1 MASNYNSL
9 GLQLMTTGEKAGTW
23 GTETNTTWNEV
34 RDMFGYITVAMTADR
49 TLTIPDGSTGTYDGR
64 AMIIECNGA
73 LGANRV
79 LDIAV
84 QAGSGSSPGGAA
96 NIEKPFIIFNNTSTA
111 YTLTFKVT
119 GATGFVLT
127 QGSTYL
133 CYHNGT
139 DIVNTGLIGAATTDT
154 LTNKTLTA
162 PKFADG
168 GFIADTTGA
177 ETLVFGEVSTPVNE
191 VKITNAA
198 TGTAGPIIASQGESN
213 SNLQLRPSG
222 TGMITTGTAAAHS
235 TISSNGAY
243 NLILET
249 NEGTSSGTI
258 TITDAANGDITL
270 TPNGTGIVK
279 ATDAADA
286 TAAVKI
292 AGTETMYVPATAMY
306 AESTNGA
313 EATQT
318 VLTAGNPELKAF
330 DFDTSTA
337 EAVQFNVCFPKSWD
351 AGTVTFQTFWSASA
365 TDTGTGGFT
374 LAGCSVASDVDY
386 DLAFG
391 TAVANTALAASGTQ
405 DDLMVNVVSGAVTIA
420 SVADDT
426 NTIFRLVRDTGT
438 DTNTGDLRLVGVK
451 IFYTTD
457 AANDA

>member
-1 MASNYNSL
+1 MSFNML
-9 GLQLMTTGEKAGTW
+9 
-23 GTETNTTWNEV
+23 
-34 RDMFGYITVAMTADR
+34 FGY
-49 TLTIPDGSTGTYDGR
+49 
-64 AMIIECNGA
+64 
-73 LGANRV
+73 
-79 LDIAV
+79 
-84 QAGSGSSPGGAA
+84 
-96 NIEKPFIIFNNTSTA
+96 
-111 YTLTFKVT
+111 
-119 GATGFVLT
+119 
-127 QGSTYL
+127 
-133 CYHNGT
+133 
-139 DIVNTGLIGAATTDT
+139 
-154 LTNKTLTA
+154 
-162 PKFADG
+162 
-168 GFIADTTGA
+168 
-177 ETLVFGEVSTPVNE
+177 
-191 VKITNAA
+191 
-198 TGTAGPIIASQGESN
+198 
-213 SNLQLRPSG
+213 
-222 TGMITTGTAAAHS
+222 
-235 TISSNGAY
+235 GAY
-243 NLILET
+243 DLILET

-438 DTNTGDLRLVGVK
+438 DTNTGDLRLVGAK
-451 IFYTTD
+451 IFFTTD

>member
-1 MASNYNSL
+1 MAS
-9 GLQLMTTGEKAGTW
+9 
-23 GTETNTTWNEV
+23 
-34 RDMFGYITVAMTADR
+34 TVKVDK
-49 TLTIPDGSTGTYDGR
+49 IEGSTGSTV
-64 AMIIECNGA
+64 E
-73 LGANRV
+73 V
-79 LDIAV
+79 T
-84 QAGSGSSPGGAA
+84 AGQ
-96 NIEKPFIIFNNTSTA
+96 
-111 YTLTFKVT
+111 TFKAT
-119 GATGFVLT
+119 APIIATSILDTSSNELALLTATG
-127 QGSTYL
+127 S
-133 CYHNGT
+133 
-139 DIVNTGLIGAATTDT
+139 A
-154 LTNKTLTA
+154 
-162 PKFADG
+162 
-168 GFIADTTGA
+168 
-177 ETLVFGEVSTPVNE
+177 VNE
-191 VKITNAA
+191 FTIANAA
-198 TGTAGPIIASQGESN
+198 TGAGPTLSSTGGDSN
-213 SNLQLRPSG
+213 IDINVTPKGTGDVVLSADTVTVGDAAAAATIRSSGAGTLTVTTGGATDLILSTNNGTTSG
-222 TGMITTGTAAAHS
+222 TV
-235 TISSNGAY
+235 
-243 NLILET
+243 
-249 NEGTSSGTI
+249 

>member
-9 GLQLMTTGEKAGTW
+9 GFQLMTTGEKAGTW

-34 RDMFGYITVAMTADR
+34 RDTLGYITVAMTADR

-139 DIVNTGLIGAATTDT
+139 DIINTGLVGAATTDT
-154 LTNKTLTA
+154 LTNKSIDLGDNTLSGSLAEFNTALQSESFTSLTGAETLTNKTLTS
-162 PKFADG
+162 PKFASG
-168 GFIADTTGA
+168 GFIADAGGD
-177 ETLVFGEVSTPVNE
+177 ENLVFTEVSTPVNE
-191 VKITNAA
+191 LRITNAA
-198 TGTAGPIIASQGESN
+198 TGNGPILAAISTSTTDSN
-213 SNLQLRPSG
+213 IDLNINPLG
-222 TGMITTGTAAAHS
+222 TGV
-235 TISSNGAY
+235 
-243 NLILET
+243 LK
-249 NEGTSSGTI
+249 SG
-258 TITDAANGDITL
+258 
-270 TPNGTGIVK
+270 
-279 ATDAADA
+279 
-286 TAAVKI
+286 TAAVKV
-292 AGTETMYVPATAMY
+292 AGTETIWVPATAMY
-306 AESTNGA
+306 GETTNGA
-313 EATQT
+313 ELAQT
-318 VLTAGNPELKAF
+318 VLTAGAPELKAF
-330 DFDTSTA
+330 AFDTTTA
-337 EAVQFNVCFPKSWD
+337 EAVQFNVSFPKSWN
-351 AGTVTFQTFWSASA
+351 AGTVTFQTMWSASG
-365 TDTGTGGFT
+365 TNTGTGGFT

-391 TAVANTALAASGTQ
+391 TPVANTSLAASGTQ
-405 DDLMVNVVSGAVTIA
+405 DDLMINVVSGAVTIA
-420 SVADDT
+420 SVADAT
-426 NTIFRLVRDTGT
+426 NTIFRLVRNVSGD
-438 DTNTGDLRLVGVK
+438 DNTGDLRLVGIK